1 MNKENRKTFNG
12 RLRKFSKNEQKN
24 IEWAYDLAKESHR
37 TQVRQNGERY
47 FEHARGV
54 ALIIL
59 DEFKIKDSDMVIA
72 ALLHDVGEDT
82 PTLGPILYSKWKQTA
97 TYRLT
102 RNFNNDVAKMIIALT
117 KARIDGKEIKN
128 KKQMYKM
135 YYSGLHKANT
145 KTKLVKLADRLYNL
159 RTMSDLPK
167 EKIEKNIKETN
178 EIYLPIFKNIK
189 GIYKTQANYGISE
202 IEKQLKKLNKE
213 LKSRKK

>member
-1 MNKENRKTFNG
+1 
-12 RLRKFSKNEQKN
+12 
-24 IEWAYDLAKESHR
+24 
-37 TQVRQNGERY
+37 
-47 FEHARGV
+47 
-54 ALIIL
+54 
-59 DEFKIKDSDMVIA
+59 
-72 ALLHDVGEDT
+72 
-82 PTLGPILYSKWKQTA
+82 
-97 TYRLT
+97 
-102 RNFNNDVAKMIIALT
+102 
-117 KARIDGKEIKN
+117 
-128 KKQMYKM
+128 M